1 MLDCHIVFCYEVG
14 LYEYRPMKLSKLER
28 ENLVRFGCTLKPGSQ
43 FLYVALPQN
52 RIGQAA
58 TCDVELQPL
67 YFSCG
72 NAAFLCLAFEISSVR
87 LLPHYCYF
95 PFDLKKRWHKKFL
108 AVLLKRRMLELVF
121 VSGRKRAT
129 RQIALSKQQLS
140 LIRTNFDLV
149 CKSLK
154 DSYGKKYDF
163 EKALVE
169 FEGAL
174 SLSFVFARLLSKRQ
188 FAQFAEQFRLESG
201 KVPIAKRAESRKVV
215 EAFFDLFEKKLPSF
229 YPAVL
234 QSLPTFWTYLFLV
247 TDTIREFTGD
257 QERLRQFLEDAIACH
272 STGEEIQELGELPK
286 RIEEYLIPI
295 ALVGSAVEE
304 KRAELGPEM
313 AKALEVLRQGHSLT
327 LPMVKKLLPLAGI
340 PLGGRRGRKPKDY
353 SREYEWKQS
362 GLSWSEV
369 TIRAMEAEQDL
380 KEEFQGRR
388 FDKLDYRQ
396 QESLMKRIQEG
407 VKSFAHRTRKPFPII
422 PSLTSPSEG
431 NEKGKELP
439 PISFP
444 EEKES

>member
-1 MLDCHIVFCYEVG
+1 M
-14 LYEYRPMKLSKLER
+14 RLSKTER
-28 ENLVRFGCTLKPGSQ
+28 ENIDRFGCTLKPGSQ
-43 FLYVALPQN
+43 SLYVALPQN
-52 RIGQAA
+52 RIGQAV

-67 YFSCG
+67 YFSCE

-95 PFDLKKRWHKKFL
+95 PFDLKKRSHKQFL

-149 CKSLK
+149 QTSLK

-188 FAQFAEQFRLESG
+188 FTQFAEQFCLES
-201 KVPIAKRAESRKVV
+201 KHVSIERRAESRKVV

-234 QSLPTFWTYLFLV
+234 RSLPTFWAYLFLV
-247 TDTIREFTGD
+247 TDTIREFAGD

-272 STGEEIQELGELPK
+272 SKGEEIQELGELPK

-295 ALVGSAVEE
+295 ALVGSAIEE

-313 AKALEVLRQGHSLT
+313 AKVLEVLRQGHSLT
-327 LPMVKKLLPLAGI
+327 LPMVRKLLPLVGI
-340 PLGGRRGRKPKDY
+340 PIGGRPGRPPGDY
-353 SREYEWKQS
+353 SQEYEWKQA
-362 GLSWSEV
+362 GLSWTQVAARALECDSEL
-369 TIRAMEAEQDL
+369 R
-380 KEEFQGRR
+380 EEFNGKAFR
-388 FDKLDYRQ
+388 DLDGLQ
-396 QESLMKRIQEG
+396 QESLRKRMQQR
-407 VKSFAHRTRKPFPII
+407 VRSLVRKPD
-422 PSLTSPSEG
+422 
-431 NEKGKELP
+431 KAMP
-439 PISFP
+439 PP
-444 EEKES
+444 R